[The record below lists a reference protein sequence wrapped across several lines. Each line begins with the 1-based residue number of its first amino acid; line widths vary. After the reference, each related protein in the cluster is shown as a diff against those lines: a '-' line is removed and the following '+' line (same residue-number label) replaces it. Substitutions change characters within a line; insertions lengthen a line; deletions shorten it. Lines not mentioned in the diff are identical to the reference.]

1 MMYLTRTF
9 ADLLREMQLVL
20 SAGVRAADAAV
31 PVPACLVVCA
41 NYYRSLGLQV
51 QNGLGETAFGFP
63 CVRD

>member
-9 ADLLREMQLVL
+9 ADLREMQLVL

-31 PVPACLVVCA
+31 PVPACLVACA
-41 NYYRSLGLQV
+41 NYYRSLGLQI
-51 QNGLGETAFGFP
+51 QNRLGETALDFL